1 MKKFSVGRTIS
12 ICGACIAF
20 YIGAGFATMQEV
32 VQYEASYGSK
42 FLIVIAVAA
51 VIYIYTN
58 LSFATNGHKLMLEHG
73 GDIYRVYCGNK
84 IGTFYDYFA
93 AFFCYMCFI
102 VKCSS
107 ANSVAT
113 ELWGLPNGVGAAVLT
128 VAVVATAVFGLNGI
142 INALGKLGPIIIM
155 FILFVSA
162 WTVIRNF
169 GNFAEGLQI
178 IDSGKYEIEQVGGG
192 NPLLSGASYS
202 GFVILWFASF
212 LAEIGARND
221 LREVNTGML
230 ASAIAVFAVSIL
242 VCMALI
248 CCINDIWNVDVP
260 ALTLAANIH
269 PLIGLIFAVI
279 IFGGVYTT
287 ALPLLWTGVIK
298 LADEGTKKYKLLIV
312 VGGIVGFAIGFLPYK
327 AVLNVLYG
335 VNGYLGFILIA
346 FMIVHDIRMVA
357 LRSHKPKQEELVLS
371 E

>member
-1 MKKFSVGRTIS
+1 MKKQSAKRTIA

-32 VQYEASYGSK
+32 VQYEASYGSR

-58 LSFATNGHKLMLEHG
+58 LSFATNGNRLNLKHG
-73 GDIYRVYCGNK
+73 GDIYRVYCGDK

-128 VAVVATAVFGLNGI
+128 VTVVATAVFGLKGI

-155 FILFVSA
+155 FILFVSV
-162 WTVIRNF
+162 WTVAKNIGSF
-169 GNFAEGLQI
+169 SEGLRI
-178 IDSGKYEIEQVGGG
+178 IDSGRYEIEQVGGG
-192 NPLLSGASYS
+192 NPFLAGASYS

-212 LAEIGARND
+212 LAEIGARNN
-221 LREVNTGML
+221 LKEVNTGML
-230 ASAIAVFAVSIL
+230 ISAVAVFAVSIIC
-242 VCMALI
+242 CMALI
-248 CCINDIWNVDVP
+248 CTISDVWNVDVP
-260 ALTLAANIH
+260 ALTLARNIH
-269 PLIGLIFAVI
+269 PVIGLLFALV

-298 LADEGTKKYKLLIV
+298 LADEGTNRYQLFTVLGGLI
-312 VGGIVGFAIGFLPYK
+312 GFGIGFLPYK
-327 AVLNVLYG
+327 SVLNVLYG
-335 VNGYLGFILIA
+335 VNGYLGFILII
-346 FMIVHDIRMVA
+346 FMIIHDIRMAVSPNTQVS
-357 LRSHKPKQEELVLS
+357 LNHS
-371 E
+371 